1 MYQKKMAS
9 PPKKPRILMRSAS
22 RSSSKENSMI
32 LQTPKT
38 SQFLYKPPQNSIIL
52 KQNNEFLNNFQSP
65 LAKAAIQ
72 LRTFH
77 TTEKEN
83 KPIKAFADTLMK
95 PEFKEQEIAENIP
108 TKNSI
113 HENHCKPFELSNALK
128 ESSRYT
134 GNSVLLQNTD
144 SHSSLFKK
152 KGNFNEYRSSS
163 CFVKGKMNDIECEKT
178 NKKVEHLLESIKKET
193 EKQKKSFAQITFFNN
208 EANDKYD
215 SSQISSNK
223 LEEKSANILNNFHNG
238 LTTIKF
244 DSPKRKNYHQTIREF
259 ENNQI
264 IGRENLMKNNV
275 NNINQE
281 NFSKKSSTYNSIQ
294 LKDPYASEKMDSYYK
309 NFVYS
314 DEKKEPS
321 EIDILKYAI
330 KVETPLK
337 ETQIPSVNKEK
348 SEFEKIKPH
357 LNPFLALKNANVQ
370 QYEKN
375 ESNHSK
381 IMYTNNENLR
391 AASSNPKAHNTENN
405 NKNIELMVEECLKK
419 TKLALKSLENVSFS
433 SSNNINNKNN
443 FDNKK
448 RNQFKE
454 NNAHKEEIKAFEKM
468 NGKSSIENMFLK
480 AINRSESAI
489 SKHKTL
495 QQTQKTYEN
504 NEFVYNFDYKYNGN
518 YLNNQKHGFGLLS
531 DKNDQKIYIGDW
543 KADKFHGQGVL
554 YNINIQKSNSINSRG
569 NINYKSLDFNQEP
582 WKMYEGEFQDG
593 MFHGI
598 GSLIFVNGE
607 RINGKFFKG
616 KLNGEGTFYH
626 PDGEIIIGFWE
637 NGILKRMI

>member
-1 MYQKKMAS
+1 MNQKKIAS

-22 RSSSKENSMI
+22 RSSSKENSMV

-65 LAKAAIQ
+65 LTKTSIQ
-72 LRTFH
+72 LRVFH

-83 KPIKAFADTLMK
+83 KPIKAFADTLNK
-95 PEFKEQEIAENIP
+95 PEFKEEESNENIP
-108 TKNSI
+108 TQNSI

-134 GNSVLLQNTD
+134 GNSVLLQNNN
-144 SHSSLFKK
+144 SQSSSFKK
-152 KGNFNEYRSSS
+152 KSNFNEYRSSS

-178 NKKVEHLLESIKKET
+178 NKKVEQLLESIKKET
-193 EKQKKSFAQITFFNN
+193 EKQKKSFAQITFFN
-208 EANDKYD
+208 EANNKYEN
-215 SSQISSNK
+215 SQIISNK
-223 LEEKSANILNNFHNG
+223 SEEKHSNMLNSQNVMTNF
-238 LTTIKF
+238 KYE
-244 DSPKRKNYHQTIREF
+244 SPKRKNYHQTIQEF

-264 IGRENLMKNNV
+264 NGRENLMKNTINS
-275 NNINQE
+275 INQE
-281 NFSKKSSTYNSIQ
+281 NFSKGGSTYNSIQ

-314 DEKKEPS
+314 DEKKEAP

-337 ETQIPSVNKEK
+337 VTQINKEK
-348 SEFEKIKPH
+348 SEYEKIKPH
-357 LNPFLALKNANVQ
+357 LNPFLAIKNVNVQ
-370 QYEKN
+370 NYEKKETIN
-375 ESNHSK
+375 NK
-381 IMYTNNENLR
+381 IINTNNENLR
-391 AASSNPKAHNTENN
+391 AASSNPKIHNSETN
-405 NKNIELMVEECLKK
+405 NKNIESMVEECLKK

-433 SSNNINNKNN
+433 SSSNSTSRNNLE
-443 FDNKK
+443 NKK
-448 RNQFKE
+448 RNKCKE
-454 NNAHKEEIKAFEKM
+454 NEEEIK
-468 NGKSSIENMFLK
+468 KSNIEDMFLK
-480 AINRSESAI
+480 AVNRSETAI
-489 SKHKTL
+489 SKHKIL
-495 QQTQKTYEN
+495 KKTQKTNEN
-504 NEFVYNFDYKYNGN
+504 IENTNNFDCKYNGN

-554 YNINIQKSNSINSRG
+554 HNKNIEKLSNINFRE
-569 NINYKSLDFNQEP
+569 NINYKCMDFNKEP

-598 GSLIFVNGE
+598 GSVIFVNGE